1 MPNLDLIAIL
11 KISFKLVLVGIMLAL
26 LLSYGVELRT
36 LLTDL
41 VQKITGSTNGLN
53 NLNLGCVGEKL
64 GFVAFM
70 NSAVNTL
77 WIAGHTLLSGV
88 VVIFSFK
95 YGIEVYKYL
104 MKV

>member
-1 MPNLDLIAIL
+1 MPNIDIIAIL
-11 KISFKLVLVGIMLAL
+11 KISFKLLLVGIMLSL
-26 LLSYGVELRT
+26 LLSYGVELRG

-41 VQKITGSTNGLN
+41 IQKITSSTSGLN
-53 NLNLGCVGEKL
+53 NMNLGCVGEKL
-64 GFVAFM
+64 GFVSFM

-88 VVIFSFK
+88 VVIFGFK
-95 YGIEVYKYL
+95 YGIEIYKYL